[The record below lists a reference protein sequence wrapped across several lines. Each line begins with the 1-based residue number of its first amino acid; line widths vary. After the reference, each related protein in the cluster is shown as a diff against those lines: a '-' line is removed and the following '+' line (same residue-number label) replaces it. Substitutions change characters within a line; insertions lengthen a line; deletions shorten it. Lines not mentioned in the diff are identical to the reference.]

1 MKTVA
6 VILAGGLGLRMGGKK
21 PKQFLEIKEKPIV
34 IHSLYAFQKHSLID
48 EIILVINEKFRKEF
62 EALLQQYSFSKLKAV
77 TVGGK
82 ERSDS
87 SKNAL
92 QFVKPNATTKVLIHD
107 AVRPFVSEQIITNVI
122 EALGTYQAVNVGI
135 SATDTILV
143 ANKQQ
148 EIESMPPRQT
158 IFLAQTPQGFRAD
171 IIHKAYE
178 KASKDPD
185 FIATDDCGVVHRYFP
200 NIPIKIVEGNVE
212 NRKITFPSDL

>member
-1 MKTVA
+1 M
-6 VILAGGLGLRMGGKK
+6 RMGGDK
-21 PKQFLEIKEKPIV
+21 PKQFLKIKEKPIV

-48 EIILVINEKFRKEF
+48 EIILVINEKFCKEF
-62 EALLQQYSFSKLKAV
+62 EALLQQYSFSKLKAI

-87 SKNAL
+87 SRNAL
-92 QFVKPNATTKVLIHD
+92 QFVEPDATTKVLIHD

-122 EALGTYQAVNVGI
+122 EALDAYQTVNVGI
-135 SATDTILV
+135 PATDTILV
-143 ANKQQ
+143 ANEQQ

-200 NIPIKIVEGNVE
+200 EIPIKIVEGSVE

>member
-6 VILAGGLGLRMGGKK
+6 VILAGGVGLRMGGEK
-21 PKQFLEIKEKPIV
+21 PKQFLEINGKPIV
-34 IHSLYAFQKHSLID
+34 IHSLEAFQKHSLID
-48 EIILVINEKFRKEF
+48 EIILVVNAKFCKEF
-62 EALLQQYSFSKLKAV
+62 EVLLEQYSFSKLKAI

-92 QFVKPNATTKVLIHD
+92 QCVKPNTTTKVLIHD
-107 AVRPFVSEQIITNVI
+107 AVRPLVSEEIITNVI
-122 EALGTYQAVNVGI
+122 EALDAYQAVNVGI
-135 SATDTILV
+135 PATDTILV
-143 ANKQQ
+143 ANEQQ
-148 EIESMPPRQT
+148 EIESVPPRQT

-178 KASKDPD
+178 KASKDSD

-200 NIPIKIVEGNVE
+200 DIPIKIAEGSVE